1 MSKLVEKRERLSGEE
16 RKAQIIDSALTLFAQ
31 KGFASTRTK
40 EIASAAGISETLIF
54 QHFKT
59 KEDLIAAALAVLFH
73 PHPVSGELK
82 EFLKHTEDDFGFFRE
97 VALHFI
103 KHNRQDPR
111 IIRLAIYCSL
121 EGGHFG
127 ELTRIDETGPLMIT
141 AITEYIQRRI
151 DKGVFVKTNAEVA
164 ARLFVGMV
172 FMYIADQQAEI
183 SGPRIALSDEEVAE
197 TLVAIF
203 VDGLRRQKTK

>member
-1 MSKLVEKRERLSGEE
+1 MSKFVEKRERLSGEE

-73 PHPVSGELK
+73 PQPVSGDLK
-82 EFLKHTEDDFGFFRE
+82 NFLKHTEDDAGFFKE

-103 KHNRQDPR
+103 KHNRQDGAGALVR
-111 IIRLAIYCSL
+111 KVL
-121 EGGHFG
+121 E
-127 ELTRIDETGPLMIT
+127 
-141 AITEYIQRRI
+141 A
-151 DKGVFVKTNAEVA
+151 AE
-164 ARLFVGMV
+164 G
-172 FMYIADQQAEI
+172 
-183 SGPRIALSDEEVAE
+183 
-197 TLVAIF
+197 
-203 VDGLRRQKTK
+203 DG

>member
-1 MSKLVEKRERLSGEE
+1 MSKLIEKRERLSGEE

-73 PHPVSGELK
+73 PQPVSGDLK
-82 EFLKHTEDDFGFFRE
+82 KFLKHTEDDVGFFRE

-183 SGPRIALSDEEVAE
+183 SGPRIALSDEEVVE

-203 VDGLRRQKTK
+203 VDGLRRQKTG